1 MKSPLLILAFFQFVS
16 TLQAQTYR
24 VTKLNT
30 LFKDNGYHLPVAIN
44 NAGSIACQ
52 SQATLASPTRA
63 TLFRRNG
70 SGNKDLGTL
79 GGNNSG
85 ANDVNALNVAV
96 GFAELPTGVSR
107 AVLFSGIANS
117 NTHLGTL
124 DDGNASATSV
134 ATSINDDGDIVGQ
147 AYNST
152 FANRA
157 TLFSGTGTGN
167 TDLGTLGGNTSYASC
182 INAAGVIVGSAQ
194 TATGAT
200 HATRFSGTG
209 SGNTDLGTLTGGV
222 NSYAL
227 CISGSGHIVGMSD
240 TADFKSHA
248 VRFGIGDPQ
257 DLGTLGGKNSS
268 AASVNVAGDIVGAA
282 DSPGGSRAFI
292 IRGFGRMIDLNT
304 LIPANSGVVLTNARD
319 INNKGQIIARGYNKN
334 GKPGDSYLLDPIV
347 TFRILAEAKPA
358 RKGSVTGAGKREDGE
373 KITLIAKPKNG
384 AVFVNWTDHGKVV
397 STKAKY
403 TFRVS
408 EKREL
413 VANFK

>member
-1 MKSPLLILAFFQFVS
+1 MIRPLLLLAAIQLVP
-16 TLQAQTYR
+16 TLHAQTYR

-44 NAGSIACQ
+44 NSGSIACQ
-52 SQATLASPTRA
+52 SQTALASPTRA

-70 SGNKDLGTL
+70 KGNKDLGTL

-85 ANDVNALNVAV
+85 ANDVNALNAAV
-96 GFAELPTGVSR
+96 GFAELATGVSR
-107 AVLFSGIANS
+107 AVLFSGIGAS
-117 NTHLGTL
+117 NTQLGTL

-134 ATSINDDGDIVGQ
+134 ASSINDDGDIVGQ
-147 AYNST
+147 AYNSG

-167 TDLGTLGGNTSYASC
+167 TDLGTLGGTSSYASC

-209 SGNTDLGTLTGGV
+209 GGNTDLGTLTGGV
-222 NSYAL
+222 NSYAT

-268 AASVNVAGDIVGAA
+268 AASVNVAGDIVGTA
-282 DSPGGSRAFI
+282 DSPGGPRAFI
-292 IRGFGRMIDLNT
+292 IRGFGRIIDLNT
-304 LIPANSGVVLTNARD
+304 LIPASSGVVLTNARD
-319 INNKGQIIARGYNKN
+319 INNKGQIIA
-334 GKPGDSYLLDPIV
+334 
-347 TFRILAEAKPA
+347 A
-358 RKGSVTGAGKREDGE
+358 
-373 KITLIAKPKNG
+373 
-384 AVFVNWTDHGKVV
+384 V
-397 STKAKY
+397 STRMANPATPTFSIPSSPSKYGPRPNLLEKAVSPERENARTAKKSPSSPNPK
-403 TFRVS
+403 TARCSSTGRTMEKWCQPWRNTPSGFR
-408 EKREL
+408 KN
-413 VANFK
+413 ANW